1 MQHHPTGGDD
11 GAAPHPG
18 AVLLTG
24 ATGFLGGHLL
34 GRLVTNDPRPLVC
47 VVRADSP
54 DEATARGERALATS
68 LGRPPSA
75 GERRRVTWLAGDVT
89 RPRFG
94 LRADRW
100 KRLAEHVEEI
110 FHCAAS
116 TRFDLSLDEA
126 HRINVG
132 GLERV
137 YDLARAAV
145 DTRPFRRLNQ
155 VSTAYASG
163 WTSARVG
170 ADALP
175 PDRARAFRNTYE
187 RTKARA
193 ERILRSQERVPYTI
207 YRPSIIVGDSREG
220 RTSSWNVVYF
230 PMRLMASGQLPVAPA
245 DGEALLDCVP
255 VDFVA
260 DAILTFAGRAD
271 TAGRGL
277 HVTAGRDA
285 LTVHDVIQHTY
296 AGIARRHRT
305 EMRTGTRLLGPV
317 AWWAFATA
325 CRLVRGAHV
334 RRALDR
340 FAPYTAYT
348 RISAVYDSSAECALL
363 AEHGVRLATPGE
375 FFPRV
380 VDYALRHDF
389 GRRPPPPVREPAP
402 PPMPDTAAASM
413 GDM

>member
-1 MQHHPTGGDD
+1 MQHHPTGSHD
-11 GAAPHPG
+11 GAARHPG
-18 AVLLTG
+18 SVLLTG

-34 GRLVTNDPRPLVC
+34 RRLVTNDPRPIVC
-47 VVRADSP
+47 VVRADSIG
-54 DEATARGERALATS
+54 EATARGARALATS
-68 LGRPPSA
+68 LGRPPSG
-75 GERRRVTWLAGDVT
+75 GERRRVFWLAGDVT
-89 RPRFG
+89 RPRLG
-94 LRADRW
+94 LRPNRW
-100 KRLAEHVEEI
+100 ARLAESVEEI

-116 TRFDLSLDEA
+116 TRFDLALDDA

-132 GLERV
+132 GLETV
-137 YDLARAAV
+137 YDLACAAV
-145 DTRPFRRLNQ
+145 DTRSFRRLNQ

-163 WTSARVG
+163 RASTRVG

-175 PDRARAFRNTYE
+175 PDRPRAFRNTYE

-193 ERILRSQERVPYTI
+193 ERLLRSQARVPYTI
-207 YRPSIIVGDSREG
+207 YRPSIIVGDSRDG

-245 DGEALLDCVP
+245 DGGALLDCVP

-260 DAILTFAGRAD
+260 DAILTLAGRAD
-271 TAGRGL
+271 TAGRGF
-277 HVTAGRDA
+277 HVTAGSDA
-285 LTVHDVIQHTY
+285 LTVHDVVQHTY

-340 FAPYTAYT
+340 FAPYTRYT
-348 RISAVYDSSAECALL
+348 RISTVYDSSAERELL
-363 AEHGVRLATPGE
+363 AKHGVRLAAPEE

-389 GRRPPPPVREPAP
+389 GRRPAPPVREPAP
-402 PPMPDTAAASM
+402 PPTAAASAGEM
-413 GDM
+413 